1 MALQQ
6 QKPHNDGLRELAPL
20 MNMGME
26 LAITVGVFGGIGWLI
41 DKYAQTSPLWFA
53 VLLVLGVISGMVK
66 MLRTALKFGVKPRPV
81 ASMPLVMAD
90 KATLSSNPEA
100 QDKP

>member
-1 MALQQ
+1 MASQQ

-66 MLRTALKFGVKPRPV
+66 MLRTALKFSVKSRSV
-81 ASMPLVMAD
+81 GSVPLVVAD
-90 KATLSSNPEA
+90 KVTPSSNPDEPH
-100 QDKP
+100 KP